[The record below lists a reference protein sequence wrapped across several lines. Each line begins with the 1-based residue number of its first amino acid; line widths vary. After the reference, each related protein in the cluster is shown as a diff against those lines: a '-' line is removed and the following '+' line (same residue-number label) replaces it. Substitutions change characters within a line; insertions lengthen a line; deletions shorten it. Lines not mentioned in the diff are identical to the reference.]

1 MDLLWRWLLLTSFI
15 GVIVLLGGL
24 IFFHE
29 LGHYSVAKF
38 FNIKV
43 EVFSLGF
50 GKKIFKRTWGET
62 EYTLSIIPF
71 GGYVKMMGDD
81 PFKGVP
87 AHEVERSFSTQK
99 LYKRFLVVAA
109 GPLANLLLAY
119 VLFSVIFWN
128 GQPTVSSKVG
138 NVSNPSP
145 AWEAGIRPK
154 DRIVE
159 VFGQKISTW
168 AELEESLKSRTI
180 GEKADVKIE
189 REGSVLS
196 LPVVVSKVRLRDS
209 FGEEKE
215 AGGIKGISAF
225 PLASVIGVSN
235 SKLLAAKA
243 GLRTSDQIVKVDTR
257 NIQTFEDLNE
267 AVKSSWEAGKPL
279 ALTYKRKDEKGKD
292 LAENT
297 VTITL
302 PKMEKQVSAFG
313 VLEVLGMY
321 PAEVFVRQ
329 VTPDSPADKAGLKA
343 GDRIVKVGTEPVYNF
358 ESIVD
363 QVQENGA
370 KGESIVLTLERD
382 GEGVNLTMTPVHTT
396 LEDPIT
402 HQPYKKYLVG
412 FAPNSFTSEAETTKI
427 QVRDPLALVAKAFH
441 ETNELARKMLISLA
455 KLAMGQISV
464 KNLGGPVLIASVAG
478 RSLDAG
484 IIPFLQVM
492 ALISINLFL
501 LNLFPIPI
509 LDGGHLL
516 FFTIEALKGKPVSIR
531 TMEIANQ
538 VGMAVILM
546 LVGITLFNDI
556 TRIILH

>member
-1 MDLLWRWLLLTSFI
+1 MLTSFI

-50 GKKIFKRTWGET
+50 GKKLFSRKWGET
-62 EYTLSIIPF
+62 EYSLSIIPF

-81 PFKGVP
+81 PFKGIP
-87 AHEVERSFSTQK
+87 AEEVERSFSTQK

-119 VLFSVIFWN
+119 VLFTVIFWS
-128 GQPTVSSKVG
+128 GQPTLSTKIGTVSVA
-138 NVSNPSP
+138 SP

-154 DRIVE
+154 DRVVE
-159 VFGQKISTW
+159 IFGQQVSTW
-168 AELEESLKSRTI
+168 SELEEILKPRI
-180 GEKADVKIE
+180 GEKADLKIE
-189 REGSVLS
+189 REGTVLS
-196 LPVVVSKVRLRDS
+196 LPVIISKVRVRDA

-215 AGGIKGISAF
+215 AGGIKGITPY
-225 PLASVIGVSN
+225 PLASVVGISN
-235 SKLLAAKA
+235 SESLAAKA
-243 GLRTSDQIVKVDTR
+243 GFKTGDQITKIETR
-257 NIQTFEDLNE
+257 NIQTYEDLNE
-267 AVKSSWEAGKPL
+267 AFRALWEENKPL
-279 ALTYKRKDEKGKD
+279 AVSYKRKDEKGKD
-292 LAENT
+292 LPET
-297 VTITL
+297 VASIKL
-302 PKMEKQVSAFG
+302 PKLEKQLSPFG
-313 VLEVLGMY
+313 AAEILGFY
-321 PAEVFVRQ
+321 PSEVFIRQ
-329 VTPDSPADKAGLKA
+329 INPDSPAEKAGLKA
-343 GDRIVKVGTEPVYNF
+343 GDRITKVGETAVYNF
-358 ESIVD
+358 DSIVD
-363 QVQENGA
+363 TVQESGSKSEA
-370 KGESIVLTLERD
+370 IAMTVEREGKVLSFS
-382 GEGVNLTMTPVHTT
+382 MTPIHTT

-412 FAPNSFTSEAETTKI
+412 FAPNTFTSDADTTKI
-427 QVRDPLALVAKAFH
+427 QIRSPLELIARAVS
-441 ETNELARKMLISLA
+441 ETNELARKMVISLV
-455 KLAMGQISV
+455 KLASGQISV

-478 RSLDAG
+478 KSLDAG

-546 LVGITLFNDI
+546 LVGLTLFNDI
-556 TRIILH
+556 TRIILR

>member
-1 MDLLWRWLLLTSFI
+1 MLTSFI
-15 GVIVLLGGL
+15 GVIILLGGL

-50 GKKIFKRTWGET
+50 GKKIFRKQWGET

-87 AHEVERSFSTQK
+87 AAEVERSFSTQK

-128 GQPTVSSKVG
+128 GQPTLSSKIG
-138 NVSNPSP
+138 SVSVASP

-154 DRIVE
+154 DRVVE
-159 VFGQKISTW
+159 ALGKKITTW
-168 AELEESLKSRTI
+168 NELEDTLKTQTV
-180 GEKADVKIE
+180 GEKADIKIQ
-189 REGSVLS
+189 REGSVLN
-196 LPVVVSKVRLRDS
+196 LPVMLSKVRIRDS

-215 AGGIKGISAF
+215 VTGIKGIAQY
-225 PLASVIGVSN
+225 PLASVVGIS
-235 SKLLAAKA
+235 STKSLAFQS
-243 GLRTSDQIVKVDTR
+243 GLRASDQITKIENRAV
-257 NIQTFEDLNE
+257 QTYEDLNE
-267 AVKSSWEAGKPL
+267 ALQASWEDGK
-279 ALTYKRKDEKGKD
+279 TISVTHKRKDDKGKD
-292 LAENT
+292 LPENT
-297 VTITL
+297 ISIKL
-302 PKMEKQVSAFG
+302 PKLGKQLTPFG
-313 VLEVLGMY
+313 AAEALGIY
-321 PAEVFVRQ
+321 PSEVFVRQ
-329 VTPDSPADKAGLKA
+329 VTADSPASKAGLKA
-343 GDRIVKVGTEPVYNF
+343 GDRIAKVGTTSVYNF
-358 ESIVD
+358 EAIVD
-363 QVQENGA
+363 QVQENGS
-370 KGESIVLTLERD
+370 KGETIVLTLERD
-382 GEGVNLTMTPVHTT
+382 GQLVSLTMTPVHTT

-412 FAPNSFTSEAETTKI
+412 FAPNTFSTEAETTKV
-427 QVRDPLALVAKAFH
+427 QVREAGALISKAFT
-441 ETNELARKMLISLA
+441 ETNDLAYKMLLSLV
-455 KLAMGQISV
+455 KLATGQISV

-478 RSLDAG
+478 KSLDAG
-484 IIPFLQVM
+484 LIPFLQVM

-501 LNLFPIPI
+501 LNLFPIPV

-546 LVGITLFNDI
+546 LVGLTLFNDI